1 MAKKIKAWLQP
12 NPLTEDESDYFAVI
26 ENFGSVTPKD
36 IIKELVAE
44 GMELKVETV
53 LDVITR
59 YNRKCIEMVMSGY
72 NINTGILYMR
82 PMIKGAFYDKT
93 WNPALHRLYV
103 AITQG
108 ADIRNAIA
116 DTKVEIIGERS
127 DPMSL
132 FCVTDLS
139 TGKTAALKR
148 GFNAELKGSYI
159 KLMRENGSYIKVG
172 ESEDMSVGVFFRK
185 VDSVI
190 PANPDEEDAAEGAT
204 GTGQPIVDVS
214 VSLGRLIEP
223 QYVAVNDPSRIVII
237 VPNDLLPGVYQIAVR
252 THFTTGG
259 KTIKAARTAKLS
271 YLVEVC

>member
-12 NPLTEDESDYFAVI
+12 NALTEDKSDFFAVI
-26 ENFGSVTPKD
+26 DSFGSVTPKD
-36 IIKELVAE
+36 VIKELVTE

-72 NINTGILYMR
+72 NVNTGITYMR
-82 PMIKGAFYDKT
+82 PMIKGSFSDKT
-93 WNPALHRLYV
+93 WNPELHRLYV

-108 ADIRNAIA
+108 TDMRNAVA

-132 FCVTDLS
+132 YCVTDLS
-139 TGKTAALKR
+139 TGKTATLRR

-159 KLMRENGSYIKVG
+159 RLMDEKGKYIKIG
-172 ESEDMSVGVFFRK
+172 ESEDMMVGVFFRK
-185 VDSVI
+185 MDTTD
-190 PANPDEEDAAEGAT
+190 PAHPDDEVEGAT
-204 GTGQPIVDVS
+204 GTGEPVVDES
-214 VSLGRLIEP
+214 VTLGKVIDP
-223 QYVAVNDPSRIVII
+223 QYVAVNDPSRVVII
-237 VPNDLLPGVYQIAVR
+237 VPNDLPVGVYQISVR
-252 THFTTGG
+252 THFTSGNRPL
-259 KTIKAARTAKLS
+259 KEARVAKLS

>member
-12 NPLTEDESDYFAVI
+12 NALTEDKSDFFAVI
-26 ENFGSVTPKD
+26 DSFGSVTPKD
-36 IIKELVAE
+36 VIKELVTE

-72 NINTGILYMR
+72 NVNTGITYMR
-82 PMIKGAFYDKT
+82 PMIKGSFSDKT
-93 WNPALHRLYV
+93 WNPELHRLYV

-108 ADIRNAIA
+108 TDMRNAVA

-139 TGKTAALKR
+139 TGKTATLRR
-148 GFNAELKGSYI
+148 GFNAELKGSCI
-159 KLMRENGSYIKVG
+159 KLMRENGSYIKLG
-172 ESEDMSVGVFFRK
+172 DSEDMKIGVFFRK
-185 VDSVI
+185 VDSITI
-190 PANPDEEDAAEGAT
+190 PANPDDEEDGGK
-204 GTGQPIVDVS
+204 GTPIVDES
-214 VSLGRLIEP
+214 TGDNKFIDP
-223 QYVAVNDPSRIVII
+223 QYVAVNDPSRVVII
-237 VPNDLLPGVYQIAVR
+237 VPNDLLPGVYQIGVVTYYGANN
-252 THFTTGG
+252 
-259 KTIKAARTAKLS
+259 KPLKSPRTAKLS